1 MATTRPSV
9 VARPIGLGVPR
20 TRRSPAGGVVAL
32 LVHVVLALL
41 IIRVAPIQLAD
52 FRDASGLVDRGQSGG
67 GGGGGGQVRIV
78 ALPAFEAP
86 RAASVTVAT
95 PVPPP
100 VAPVPLPTPIQPE
113 VREPEPTVVAAIP
126 DTVPSAP
133 AAGQPSGSGT
143 GSGTG
148 TGTGTGSG
156 SGSGRGDGDGS
167 GVGSGKGP
175 GIGGTGS
182 ARPPEPRQL
191 ILPPADV
198 PKSLRGVTLAVT
210 FLVDQLGGVEEVI
223 ITPPPSDRGFGKK
236 LEDVMKHYRFR
247 PARAP
252 DGVPVAGRL
261 TVALTF

>member
-1 MATTRPSV
+1 MAKTRPIV
-9 VARPIGLGVPR
+9 VARSIGLGMPR

-32 LVHVVLALL
+32 LVHLILALV
-41 IIRVAPIQLAD
+41 IIRVAPTQLAD
-52 FRDASGLVDRGQSGG
+52 FHDAAGLLDGGQAGG
-67 GGGGGGQVRIV
+67 GGGGGGQVRMV

-86 RAASVTVAT
+86 RAASVAVVAPVPPPVT

-100 VAPVPLPTPIQPE
+100 DPIVPEI
-113 VREPEPTVVAAIP
+113 REPEPVVVAAIP

-133 AAGQPSGSGT
+133 ISGQPSGSGT
-143 GSGTG
+143 GAGTG

-167 GVGSGKGP
+167 GVGSGRGP
-175 GIGGTGS
+175 GIGGTGL

-210 FLVDQLGGVEEVI
+210 FLVDPVGGVEDVI

>member
-1 MATTRPSV
+1 M
-9 VARPIGLGVPR
+9 
-20 TRRSPAGGVVAL
+20 VAL
-32 LVHVVLALL
+32 LVHLLLALV
-41 IIRVAPIQLAD
+41 IIRVAPTQLLNYAD
-52 FRDASGLVDRGQSGG
+52 SSGLLEGAMSGG
-67 GGGGGGQVRIV
+67 GGGGGGQLRVV
-78 ALPAFEAP
+78 ALPAFEVS

-100 VAPVPLPTPIQPE
+100 VPPPVTPPPVPAPVVPE
-113 VREPEPTVVAAIP
+113 VRETEPIIVATL
-126 DTVPSAP
+126 DSVPGAP
-133 AAGQPSGSGT
+133 ISGQPSGAGT
-143 GSGTG
+143 GAGTG
-148 TGTGTGSG
+148 KGTGTGSG

-175 GIGGTGS
+175 GIGGSGS

-198 PKSLRGVTLAVT
+198 PKSLRGMTIAVT
-210 FLVDQLGGVEEVI
+210 FLIDPVGGVEDVI

-236 LEDVMKHYRFR
+236 LEDVMRHYRFR

-252 DGVPVAGRL
+252 DGLPVAGRL